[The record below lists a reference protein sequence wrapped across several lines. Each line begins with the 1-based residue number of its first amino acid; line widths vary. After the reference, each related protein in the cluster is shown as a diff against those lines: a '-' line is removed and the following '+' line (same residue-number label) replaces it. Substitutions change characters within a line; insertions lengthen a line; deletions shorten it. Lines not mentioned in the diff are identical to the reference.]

1 MHSMTGYGRGEAT
14 TNAVRF
20 TVELHSVNRKH
31 IDVALSLPR
40 ALQPIEGRVREK
52 AQARVARGRLN
63 ISITLVPAG
72 DGAPLQVIDENLAA
86 LYADSMRRLQQKLGL
101 GGSLQLDTVLRAPGV
116 LLAPGQEVD
125 AEAAWPVLERALD
138 AALEA
143 LLAMRQTEGAAL
155 ALDLKTRLQT
165 LRDCVALVRGRAPEI
180 PVLYRN
186 QLLERLK
193 AADIEVSLTDER
205 LLRELALFADRCD
218 ISEELTRLQSHF
230 TQMDKLL
237 KTEGPVGRTLEFL
250 TQEIAREFNTLG
262 VKSNDAS
269 ISHWVVAGKAE
280 LEKIREQV
288 QNIE

>member
-138 AALEA
+138 LALDA
-143 LLAMRQTEGAAL
+143 LLNMRQTEGAAL

-269 ISHWVVAGKAE
+269 ISHWVVSGKAE

>member
-125 AEAAWPVLERALD
+125 AEAAWPVLERALNL
-138 AALEA
+138 ALDA
-143 LLAMRQTEGAAL
+143 LLNMRQTEGAAL

>member
-1 MHSMTGYGRGEAT
+1 MTGYGRGEAT

-63 ISITLVPAG
+63 ISVTLVPAG
-72 DGAPLQVIDENLAA
+72 EGAPLQVIDENLAA

-101 GGSLQLDTVLRAPGV
+101 EGSLQLDTVLRAPGV

-125 AEAAWPVLERALD
+125 AEAAWPVLERALE

-143 LLAMRQTEGAAL
+143 LLTMRQTEGAAL

-193 AADIEVSLTDER
+193 AADIELSLNDER

-269 ISHWVVAGKAE
+269 ISHWVVSGKAE

>member
-1 MHSMTGYGRGEAT
+1 MTGYGRGEAT

-125 AEAAWPVLERALD
+125 AEAAWPVLERALNL
-138 AALEA
+138 ALDA
-143 LLAMRQTEGAAL
+143 LLNMRQTEGAAL

>member
-237 KTEGPVGRTLEFL
+237 KSEGPVGRTLEFL

>member
-72 DGAPLQVIDENLAA
+72 EGAPLQVIDENLAA

-138 AALEA
+138 LALEA
-143 LLAMRQTEGAAL
+143 LLVMRQTEGAAL

-186 QLLERLK
+186 QLLDRLK